1 MEGLTTYTLGELS
14 INGKGSYGIGAPA
27 VDFSKNKY
35 MYLRITDI
43 NDDGTL
49 STSDRKSVDDPEAH
63 KYVLHK
69 NDIVFARTG
78 NSTGRAYFYD
88 ERDGELVYAGFLIK
102 FSLDPTK
109 VNPKVL
115 KYYTHSKPY
124 YDWVKSFD
132 TGATRGNI
140 NAQTFASMPIALPD
154 KETQDRIVDILS
166 AIDNKIRLN
175 NRINHNLE
183 EQAQALYK
191 SWFVDFEPFRDG
203 KFVES
208 ELGMIPEGWRVGQ
221 LSEICEIVG
230 GGTPSKVKTE
240 YYTNNGIH
248 WLTPKDLS
256 ISCKK
261 FTSRGLDDITELGY
275 KSSSAKL
282 MPKGAVLFSSRAPI
296 GYLTIAKNTIC
307 TNQGFK
313 SAVPGIAG
321 TAFLYYYLK
330 FNTEYIKTLASV
342 STFKEASGSL
352 MKSLAVVIPPKMV
365 FDKFEDVMARY
376 FDSQENIELENSH
389 HLKVRDSL
397 LPRLMSGELKIN
409 DLTC

>member
-191 SWFVDFEPFRDG
+191 SWFVDFEPFQEG
-203 KFVES
+203 EFIES
-208 ELGMIPEGWRVGQ
+208 ELGLIPKGWKVVCLDSLCSIISRGFSPKYSESTTDVVLGQRCVRNNMI
-221 LSEICEIVG
+221 
-230 GGTPSKVKTE
+230 
-240 YYTNNGIH
+240 
-248 WLTPKDLS
+248 DLS
-256 ISCKK
+256 VSKTHVPKNLGERALCQYDILINSTGMGSLGRVAQIYFKPERMTYDSHLTLVRAK
-261 FTSRGLDDITELGY
+261 SSTLEMYLGRNLLSRQDEIENMAVGSTGQTELPRDSV
-275 KSSSAKL
+275 KAMSIL
-282 MPKGAVLFSSRAPI
+282 LPCDTVLDQFGALIRA
-296 GYLTIAKNTIC
+296 
-307 TNQGFK
+307 
-313 SAVPGIAG
+313 IAG
-321 TAFLYYYLK
+321 RIQSNLEENVGLTA
-330 FNTEYIKTLASV
+330 
-342 STFKEASGSL
+342 
-352 MKSLAVVIPPKMV
+352 M
-365 FDKFEDVMARY
+365 
-376 FDSQENIELENSH
+376 
-389 HLKVRDSL
+389 RDYL
-397 LPRLMSGELKIN
+397 LPKLMSGELKIN
-409 DLTC
+409 DLAC

>member
-1 MEGLTTYTLGELS
+1 MKGLTTYTLGELS

-27 VDFSKNKY
+27 VDFSKDKY

-102 FSLDPTK
+102 FSLDPAK

-140 NAQTFASMPIALPD
+140 NAQTFASMPITLPD

-175 NRINHNLE
+175 NRINHNL
-183 EQAQALYK
+183 
-191 SWFVDFEPFRDG
+191 
-203 KFVES
+203 
-208 ELGMIPEGWRVGQ
+208 
-221 LSEICEIVG
+221 
-230 GGTPSKVKTE
+230 
-240 YYTNNGIH
+240 
-248 WLTPKDLS
+248 
-256 ISCKK
+256 
-261 FTSRGLDDITELGY
+261 
-275 KSSSAKL
+275 
-282 MPKGAVLFSSRAPI
+282 
-296 GYLTIAKNTIC
+296 
-307 TNQGFK
+307 
-313 SAVPGIAG
+313 
-321 TAFLYYYLK
+321 
-330 FNTEYIKTLASV
+330 AS
-342 STFKEASGSL
+342 
-352 MKSLAVVIPPKMV
+352 
-365 FDKFEDVMARY
+365 
-376 FDSQENIELENSH
+376 
-389 HLKVRDSL
+389 
-397 LPRLMSGELKIN
+397 
-409 DLTC
+409 